1 MTAVNAIGCRIVLKV
16 EQIVDPDLERVRKSR
31 LALPAKNSL
40 EDDEKRSQAGVDKGI
55 VLAIGPNCSPAW
67 IEGVQVGDTV
77 AFAKYAGKLVTA
89 KDDPEDKYLIINDE
103 DVICTYRS
111 TNG

>member
-1 MTAVNAIGCRIVLKV
+1 MTAIHAVGCRLVLRV
-16 EQIVDPDLERVRKSR
+16 EQVIDPKLERAKKAGLV
-31 LALPAKNSL
+31 LAA
-40 EDDEKRSQAGVDKGI
+40 ETEKDQERAQAGVDKGI
-55 VLAIGPNCSPAW
+55 VLSIGPNCSPAW
-67 IEGVQVGDTV
+67 IEGVKVGDEI

-111 TNG
+111 KNG